1 VDGRRDQVASLLPP
15 TQGIACRSIPN
26 DQELSDFIEKNDMA
40 LQREPDG
47 AILETHVTITILEY
61 NELLAESR
69 MLAALIAQGVD
80 QWDGYDRAREELGLS
95 EASAQPF

>member
-1 VDGRRDQVASLLPP
+1 LPP

-95 EASAQPF
+95 EAIDQSF